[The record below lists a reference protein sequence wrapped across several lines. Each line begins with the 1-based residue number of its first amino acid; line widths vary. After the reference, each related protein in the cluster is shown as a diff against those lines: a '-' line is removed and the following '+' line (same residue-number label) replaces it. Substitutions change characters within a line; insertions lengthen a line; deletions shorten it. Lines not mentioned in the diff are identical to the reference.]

1 MTQNPIPND
10 GIQRGSGRANPI
22 EGLPSVLPFIGFL
35 GFGYIA
41 LTMGSP
47 DRMLWE
53 QPATA
58 IDRDPIP
65 PMCVKPGI
73 SHPTGQDDWTPCK

>member
-1 MTQNPIPND
+1 MTQNLTPTD

-22 EGLPSVLPFIGFL
+22 EFIPFLMFL